1 MSNLIRLNMNYIHS
15 NSYIRTFN
23 GLATMV
29 EQFTDF
35 MVEQFTDFLS
45 EELLEFCSYGTQE
58 DNYIEASANCDDLD
72 ALTNLSSKK
81 IDEYF
86 HNIASKDY
94 SANNLTNT
102 ESMRKKT
109 DVLAQTPRK
118 SIRNFATPKTDNKVT
133 EARKTGVRI

>member
-1 MSNLIRLNMNYIHS
+1 
-15 NSYIRTFN
+15 
-23 GLATMV
+23 MV
-29 EQFTDF
+29 EQY
-35 MVEQFTDFLS
+35 TDFLS

-58 DNYIEASANCDDLD
+58 DNYIEASANCDDLE
-72 ALTNLSSKK
+72 ALTNLSSKE

-86 HNIASKDY
+86 SQYSEDY
-94 SANNLTNT
+94 SANNPTNT

-133 EARKTGVRI
+133 EAEKTGVPLKTRKDTQWCFFNLGRVAYS